1 MLTVWALCVRNLK
14 DFVRNKP
21 RLIFSLI
28 FPFFFIFVFGSIF
41 ERFMADMPIDISPIS
56 FMLAGIAIATVF
68 DVTLRISSSTIDDMS
83 SGFMKEV
90 LVSPVSRLSVAG
102 GQFLSGAV
110 IGTINGVFILLG
122 GAILGFRID
131 EPMTA
136 LYMVLVMI
144 FVGFVFSG
152 FGLFI
157 ATNTKNTQTFQIVS
171 MALTMPMTF
180 LSGAYIPVSELPNI
194 LQVIAYFNPL
204 TYAVML
210 FRAIS
215 LEVTGL
221 PAEHLVEAGFAV
233 EVGGFIVTPFV
244 SAMALL
250 GFGVLFLFLSTLTFS
265 RTDFSKMSR
274 SAGDA
279 VDWG

>member
-1 MLTVWALCVRNLK
+1 MQTVWALCVRNLK

-28 FPFFFIFVFGSIF
+28 FPFFFIYVFGSIF
-41 ERFMADMPIDISPIS
+41 ENFAADMPVDITPIAY
-56 FMLAGIAIATVF
+56 MLAGIAIATVF

-90 LVSPVSRLSVAG
+90 LVSPVSRLSVAA

-110 IGTINGVFILLG
+110 IGTINGLMILLG
-122 GAILGFRID
+122 GIFLGFRISS
-131 EPMTA
+131 PLTA
-136 LYMVLVMI
+136 LYIILTMI

-152 FGLFI
+152 FGLFM
-157 ATNTKNTQTFQIVS
+157 ATKTKSTQTFQIVS
-171 MALTMPMTF
+171 AAITMPMTF
-180 LSGAYIPVSELPNI
+180 LSGAYILVSSLPDA
-194 LQVIAYFNPL
+194 LQIVARFNPM

-210 FRAIS
+210 FRAVS
-215 LEVTGL
+215 LERLDATQ
-221 PAEHLVEAGFAV
+221 AELLTQNMAIEIGSFV
-233 EVGGFIVTPFV
+233 VTPFI
-244 SAMALL
+244 SGLFLL
-250 GFGVLFLFLSTLTFS
+250 GFGVLFVLLSTVSFA
-265 RTDFSKMSR
+265 RTDFSKVSR

>member
-1 MLTVWALCVRNLK
+1 MQTVLALCMRNLK

-21 RLIFSLI
+21 RLIFSLV
-28 FPFFFIFVFGSIF
+28 FPFFFIYVFGAIF
-41 ERFMADMPIDISPIS
+41 ENFAADMPIDIAP
-56 FMLAGIAIATVF
+56 FAYMLAGIAIATVF

-90 LVSPVSRLSVAG
+90 LVSPVSRFSIAG

-110 IGTINGVFILLG
+110 IGMLNGLFILLG
-122 GAILGFRID
+122 GLFLGFRI
-131 EPMTA
+131 EGPMTV
-136 LYMVLVMI
+136 LYMIAAMI
-144 FVGFVFSG
+144 FVGLVFSG

-157 ATNTKNTQTFQIVS
+157 ATNTKSTQTFQVVS

-180 LSGAYIPVSELPNI
+180 LSGAYIPVMSLPSA
-194 LQVIAYFNPL
+194 LQVIARFNPL

-210 FRAIS
+210 FRGIS
-215 LEVTGL
+215 LEVMDL
-221 PAEHLVEAGFAV
+221 PAEMLLQADIAIQIGDFV
-233 EVGGFIVTPFV
+233 VTPMIAALF
-244 SAMALL
+244 LL
-250 GFGVLFLFLSTLTFS
+250 GFGVLFLFLSTVTFA

>member
-1 MLTVWALCVRNLK
+1 MQTVWALCVRNLK

-28 FPFFFIFVFGSIF
+28 FPFFFIYVFGSIF
-41 ERFMADMPIDISPIS
+41 ENFAADMPIGITPIAY
-56 FMLAGIAIATVF
+56 MLAGIAIAQVF

-102 GQFLSGAV
+102 GQFLSGAL
-110 IGTINGVFILLG
+110 IGTINGLFILLG
-122 GAILGFRID
+122 GVFLGFRISD
-131 EPMTA
+131 PMTVV
-136 LYMVLVMI
+136 YMIAAMI

-152 FGLFI
+152 FGLFV
-157 ATNTKNTQTFQIVS
+157 ATNTKNTQTFQVVS
-171 MALTMPMTF
+171 MVLTMPMTF
-180 LSGAYIPVSELPNI
+180 LSGAYIPVMSLPPA
-194 LQVIAYFNPL
+194 LQIVARFNPL

-215 LEVTGL
+215 LEVTDL
-221 PAEHLVEAGFAV
+221 PAEVLVQADIAIRIGD
-233 EVGGFIVTPFV
+233 FIVTPFV

-250 GFGVLFLFLSTLTFS
+250 GFGVLFLFLSTLTFAK
-265 RTDFSKMSR
+265 TDFSKMSR
-274 SAGDA
+274 SAGDS

>member
-1 MLTVWALCVRNLK
+1 MQTVLALCMRNLK

-21 RLIFSLI
+21 RLIFSLV
-28 FPFFFIFVFGSIF
+28 FPFFFIYVFGAIF
-41 ERFMADMPIDISPIS
+41 ENFAADMPIDIAP
-56 FMLAGIAIATVF
+56 FAYMLAGIAIATVF

-110 IGTINGVFILLG
+110 IGMLNGLFILLG
-122 GAILGFRID
+122 GLFLGFRI
-131 EPMTA
+131 EGPMTV
-136 LYMVLVMI
+136 LYMIAAMI
-144 FVGFVFSG
+144 FVGLVFSG

-157 ATNTKNTQTFQIVS
+157 ATNTKSTQTFQVVS

-180 LSGAYIPVSELPNI
+180 LSGAYIPVMSLPSA
-194 LQVIAYFNPL
+194 LQVIARFNPL

-210 FRAIS
+210 FRGIS
-215 LEVTGL
+215 LEVMDL
-221 PAEHLVEAGFAV
+221 PAEMLLQADIAIQIGDFV
-233 EVGGFIVTPFV
+233 VTPMIAALF
-244 SAMALL
+244 LL
-250 GFGVLFLFLSTLTFS
+250 GFGVLFLFLSTVTFA